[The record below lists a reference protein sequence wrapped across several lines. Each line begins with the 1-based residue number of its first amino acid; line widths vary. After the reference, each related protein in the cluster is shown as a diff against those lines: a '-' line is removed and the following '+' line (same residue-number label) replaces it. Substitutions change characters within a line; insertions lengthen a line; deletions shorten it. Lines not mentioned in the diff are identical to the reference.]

1 MKRFAMLVL
10 FCISVLTLSVSL
22 ALEKPYIEVNASDE
36 YTVHMAVADNGQ
48 YFETDMIAVPESAM
62 SSIVWQGG
70 GEDAIGYLVSMR
82 DVSTDQQVG
91 EARRPYDL
99 WNTEINPFDF
109 GIGLDVPYKIGV
121 ASYNE
126 NEEEQWTTMYFIVVS
141 EQKENQDDNAWP
153 EAPTEEA
160 DNEPEFSEWAE
171 EEDVEPMPEA
181 VEFYEPMPNEIT
193 ETNVAFSWSWPDYA
207 EKFKFGLR
215 DLDTNEKIADD
226 VELDET
232 YYECTNL
239 TPGHQYRAA
248 VASVSESGIVSS
260 WRELYFTVRR
270 EAEPTY
276 EGVPDEPG
284 EIAENEPDFSG
295 WPEEI
300 NNEPENSENQEENI
314 EPMPEAVEFYEPM
327 PNEITETNVAF
338 SWSWPDYAEKFK
350 FGLRD
355 LDTNEK
361 IADDVE
367 LDETYYECTNLT
379 PGHQYRAAV
388 ASVAKDNVAASW
400 REVEFVV
407 RTEQNAQIPN
417 QTERETEQVEET
429 PSQPTENPIQP
440 TEIPVQPTQAAEP
453 TEEKSIEKAD
463 QVQIEGLTEGSLVG
477 TDLTVQWNWPG
488 NAESFI
494 FAMKDLTSE
503 EKIVPDQ
510 RIYESVFQCPA
521 LTPGHS
527 YQIAVA
533 SIPYGWDGQAQT
545 ASWRVLKVNAEDE
558 HVLQEDAGMP
568 SVEVSAAKN
577 RILEGSGRA
586 FSLLV
591 NCRNTRTITVEIDD
605 SKVLESWAKEQN
617 QNYQKAW
624 MFTQADFNDY
634 NYAEMKRTME
644 FYPETD
650 ISAGKH
656 TVTVIA
662 QNGNG
667 QAQAT
672 AEIEIVSKEQ
682 TLEIDIDCPDIEF
695 RSDEVKRESIRFVA
709 QVEKYNGK
717 NSNAVFKESQWRY
730 VDENGME
737 YGKEP
742 GNKCSYASLS
752 MALSYLGVDC
762 LPGRMFCLLKNKDF
776 NQNKIIDELKKEIPS
791 LSIYG
796 DAGIGDNTLS
806 MEKLNGLIEKYAQD
820 FNYSPVITWI
830 QYTKRNGSQGQH
842 MMVLVGKQGDT
853 YYFVNPAASSGLSHF
868 QIELVSTAERNEELR
883 IRNASHNEYNNGYI
897 SRIFQ
902 IRRE

>member
-82 DVSTDQQVG
+82 DMNTDQQVG

-171 EEDVEPMPEA
+171 EEDAEQMPEA

-215 DLDTNEKIADD
+215 DLDTNEKLADD

-260 WRELYFTVRR
+260 WKELYFAVRG
-270 EAEPTY
+270 EAEPAY
-276 EGVPDEPG
+276 EGVPDAPG
-284 EIAENEPDFSG
+284 EIAENESDFSG
-295 WPEEI
+295 WPEET
-300 NNEPENSENQEENI
+300 NNEP
-314 EPMPEAVEFYEPM
+314 
-327 PNEITETNVAF
+327 
-338 SWSWPDYAEKFK
+338 
-350 FGLRD
+350 
-355 LDTNEK
+355 
-361 IADDVE
+361 
-367 LDETYYECTNLT
+367 
-379 PGHQYRAAV
+379 
-388 ASVAKDNVAASW
+388 
-400 REVEFVV
+400 
-407 RTEQNAQIPN
+407 
-417 QTERETEQVEET
+417 
-429 PSQPTENPIQP
+429 
-440 TEIPVQPTQAAEP
+440 PVQPTQAAEP
-453 TEEKSIEKAD
+453 TEEKNIEKAD

-477 TDLTVQWNWPG
+477 TNLTVQWNWPG

-737 YGKEP
+737 YWKEP

>member
-22 ALEKPYIEVNASDE
+22 ALEKPYIEVNASDG

-62 SSIVWQGG
+62 GSIIWQGG

-171 EEDVEPMPEA
+171 EEDADPMPEA

-193 ETNVAFSWSWPDYA
+193 ETSVAFSWSWPDYA

-215 DLDTNEKIADD
+215 DLDTNEKIVDD

-239 TPGHQYRAA
+239 TPGH
-248 VASVSESGIVSS
+248 
-260 WRELYFTVRR
+260 
-270 EAEPTY
+270 
-276 EGVPDEPG
+276 
-284 EIAENEPDFSG
+284 
-295 WPEEI
+295 
-300 NNEPENSENQEENI
+300 
-314 EPMPEAVEFYEPM
+314 
-327 PNEITETNVAF
+327 
-338 SWSWPDYAEKFK
+338 
-350 FGLRD
+350 
-355 LDTNEK
+355 
-361 IADDVE
+361 
-367 LDETYYECTNLT
+367 
-379 PGHQYRAAV
+379 HYRAAV

-417 QTERETEQVEET
+417 QTEQETEQVEET

-453 TEEKSIEKAD
+453 TEEKNIEKAD

-477 TDLTVQWNWPG
+477 TNLTVQWNWPG

-650 ISAGKH
+650 ISVGKH

-737 YGKEP
+737 YYEEKPGK
-742 GNKCSYASLS
+742 KCSYASLS

-776 NQNKIIDELKKEIPS
+776 NENKIIDELKKQIPS

-883 IRNASHNEYNNGYI
+883 IRNASHDEYNNGYI